1 MGQAPKSSNRYQEC
15 DRLIKADFHVTKK
28 NDAMTL
34 ITFQNSALQLPS
46 ISNFEHFSRPS
57 SSIGQ
62 NTNGTHEGQDGQ
74 RHSPLAAFATSIR
87 EYCGGN
93 LGVSSFHLA
102 NAICSSYECTN
113 VKPGLLPLVGYTVTR
128 WIDVIFSGNWSQKL
142 DAPKIQLALR
152 FPCTG
157 FGYSISIYVS
167 ISIPLYP
174 DDIPIEW

>member
-1 MGQAPKSSNRYQEC
+1 MLWYNDLWVKHPNNQIDIENVIDSWK
-15 DRLIKADFHVTKK
+15 DFHVTRK

-46 ISNFEHFSRPS
+46 LSNFEHFSRPS

-74 RHSPLAAFATSIR
+74 RHSPLAAFAKSIR
-87 EYCGGN
+87 EYCGGI

-102 NAICSSYECTN
+102 NAMFSFYECTN

-128 WIDVIFSGNWSQKL
+128 WIDGIRSGIDGPKNWM
-142 DAPKIQLALR
+142 
-152 FPCTG
+152 
-157 FGYSISIYVS
+157 
-167 ISIPLYP
+167 PLKSN
-174 DDIPIEW
+174 EH